1 MRPFGAGRR
10 GTKAVERK
18 TRIRVISQLLPRYFE
33 SSRGM
38 TELEI
43 LDRDIRGLKELLR
56 VAWKELASP
65 ALTPHERRE
74 ARNRIM
80 LCSAELRR
88 QLEQAE
94 ARSAGKKVSQEPAS
108 PGLVKPKLRLLPE
121 GY

>member
-1 MRPFGAGRR
+1 
-10 GTKAVERK
+10 
-18 TRIRVISQLLPRYFE
+18 
-33 SSRGM
+33 M

-56 VAWKELASP
+56 VAWKELASS

-74 ARNRIM
+74 ARNRIT

-88 QLEQAE
+88 HIEQAE
-94 ARSAGKKVSQEPAS
+94 AHKVPKQPSEEPNRAS
-108 PGLVKPKLRLLPE
+108 VAKPQLRLLPD

>member
-1 MRPFGAGRR
+1 
-10 GTKAVERK
+10 
-18 TRIRVISQLLPRYFE
+18 
-33 SSRGM
+33 M
-38 TELEI
+38 TELEV

-74 ARNRIM
+74 ARNRIT

-88 QLEQAE
+88 NLEALEAERASLRKQALE
-94 ARSAGKKVSQEPAS
+94 RQAS
-108 PGLVKPKLRLLPE
+108 CSKPQLRLLQE

>member
-1 MRPFGAGRR
+1 MA
-10 GTKAVERK
+10 
-18 TRIRVISQLLPRYFE
+18 
-33 SSRGM
+33 
-38 TELEI
+38 ELEV

-74 ARNRIM
+74 ARNRIT

-88 QLEQAE
+88 NLQALEAERASSRKQSLEQQGGP
-94 ARSAGKKVSQEPAS
+94 SAS
-108 PGLVKPKLRLLPE
+108 KPKLRLLQE